1 MSISRQLREKG
12 VFLILFQS
20 YSFKS
25 KQQQEKTNMQLTLHM
40 ENNLESGMIATH
52 RIYSYF
58 KLMHELNLHYSINN
72 HDLEEGLR
80 AQHFFFSF
88 DKL

>member
-40 ENNLESGMIATH
+40 ENYLESGMIATH
-52 RIYSYF
+52 RI
-58 KLMHELNLHYSINN
+58 
-72 HDLEEGLR
+72 
-80 AQHFFFSF
+80 
-88 DKL
+88 